1 MHLPESQ
8 KPLTIALCNEE
19 TDPRMP
25 HRKLVRIGETPTLP
39 TISQFLKEMA
49 VRQHEEIQRLKAEAL
64 NGTLPDPTVPEP
76 EQDSLTP
83 DAWQL
88 HPVRVKR
95 AARKAAAKKS
105 AKSSSKAK
113 PRVAK
118 KVVSKKVVGRKKK

>member
-1 MHLPESQ
+1 MDAAESQ
-8 KPLTIALCNEE
+8 KTLTIALCNEE

-76 EQDSLTP
+76 EHDSLTP

-105 AKSSSKAK
+105 AKSSQKTK
-113 PRVAK
+113 PRTAK